1 MSADALITR
10 DGPVA
15 VPMDYTVPG
24 ASEAQPLVVTASF
37 NGASAGGS
45 FVPTLEVIAPTG
57 AVVARCPLDTSIA
70 AGGSADVSWF
80 PWWRGIGAQAPEPSP
95 TGKLWAWY
103 DFSDASTIT
112 LDGSGKISAILDKS
126 GLGHHLYQT
135 TPAQRPSQSTLN
147 ALACGLFTS
156 AAKTVLV
163 IPAVTDPLPQP
174 YVIFVVYT
182 QSVAA
187 SSGYFPGPIGG
198 TSSPTP
204 NPNLF
209 VNDSNS
215 LIVMQQGLSSITRG
229 SAPIA
234 PFLQRQMT
242 LVFNGA
248 SSRFRIT
255 GTETD
260 GTVAVDPVTTVVL
273 GAQQYPYIDTN
284 DGLDGKIGEVLYYY
298 GPLSN
303 AQIAGVESYLAAKW
317 ATPG

>member
-80 PWWRGIGAQAPEPSP
+80 PWWRGIAGTTQSPSP
-95 TGKLWAWY
+95 TGRLWAWY
-103 DFSDASTIT
+103 DFSDTSTVT

-135 TPAQRPSQSTLN
+135 TPAQRPSTATVNGLQ
-147 ALACGLFTS
+147 AGLFAGRS
-156 AAKTVLV
+156 QTVLE

-174 YVIFVVYT
+174 YVIFGVFT
-182 QSVAA
+182 QDSAPTA
-187 SSGYFPGPIGG
+187 GHWPGPIGG
-198 TSSPTP
+198 TAAPTP
-204 NPNLF
+204 NPNWF
-209 VNDSNS
+209 VNDANS
-215 LIVMQQGLSSITRG
+215 AVVMQQGVSSIVRAG
-229 SAPIA
+229 SAP
-234 PFLQRQMT
+234 FTQRQVT
-242 LVFNGA
+242 GVFNGG
-248 SSRFRIT
+248 SSNYRWG
-255 GTETD
+255 GTD
-260 GTVAVDPVTTVVL
+260 AFGTVQNYPVTTVVL
-273 GAQQYPYIDTN
+273 GAQQYPYLPGEN
-284 DGLDGKIGEVLYYY
+284 DGLDGKICEILYYY
-298 GPLSN
+298 GPLST
-303 AQIAGVESYLAAKW
+303 AQQLGVEAYLKAKW
-317 ATPG
+317 ATP